1 MCVCEVTFWQISLLL
16 ICFVWKCPL
25 IEAERQEQINKASGE
40 ANAMLAVA
48 DARARGI
55 LTIAKSLQDMVS
67 KRISANIKM
76 SMDGSEF
83 IH

>member
-1 MCVCEVTFWQISLLL
+1 
-16 ICFVWKCPL
+16 
-25 IEAERQEQINKASGE
+25 
-40 ANAMLAVA
+40 MLAVA

-76 SMDGSEF
+76 PMDGSEF
-83 IH
+83 ILY